1 MVDHTPS
8 HLWESASRSISA
20 ALVVYMAVMAEGRS
34 GWEGNETL
42 QRAVNIDRGVIVKP
56 GISAFQSRN
65 ATYPHAPLEA

>member
-8 HLWESASRSISA
+8 YLWESASRSISA
-20 ALVVYMAVMAEGRS
+20 ALVVCMAAMAEGRS